1 MDWTDEPATE
11 NQLSYLR
18 QFGHAPSHPLT
29 KGEALELIKDLR
41 RHPGP
46 AAELPA
52 DTARHD
58 AALQAFEL
66 RKNVERAR
74 KNLAEEKSS
83 QNELALASAAQAR
96 QAFWINTCLEP
107 SRMKSPCTPIIGLYR
122 EFGCRFETPTHEHT
136 QEILDALD
144 AALPVWDRDHPEL
157 FYQTLELNFK
167 ELVRTH

>member
-18 QFGHAPSHPLT
+18 HFGYTPSHALT

-41 RHPGP
+41 RHPGGG
-46 AAELPA
+46 AELPA

-66 RKNVERAR
+66 RKQVESCQKQVSMQGSA
-74 KNLAEEKSS
+74 
-83 QNELALASAAQAR
+83 QNQTALANARLAR
-96 QAFWINTCLEP
+96 QEFWINTCLDP
-107 SRMKSPCTPIIGLYR
+107 SRMKSPSTPIVGLYR
-122 EFGCRFETPTHEHT
+122 EFGCRFEPPTHEQT

-144 AALPVWDRDHPEL
+144 AALPVWERDHPEL
-157 FYQTLELNFK
+157 FYKTLELNFK
-167 ELVRTH
+167 ELVRSY